1 MNTKSNTEN
10 AETVD
15 EMSGMQKFLAVVERV
30 GNKVPHPAVIFL
42 ILLGLVVVLSQ
53 VLHMVGTTV
62 TYEVIVPGTSEVT
75 DVEIN
80 DPLHYGMGAAYGYA
94 DLDEENIVMETRTAT
109 PRSLLSTEGVRFM
122 YTSLIPNFMAFTAVG
137 LIIVAM
143 LGVGVA
149 EESGLIK
156 ALIRKL
162 VVIAPPKL
170 LVYIM
175 VFVGIVSSIAADAG
189 YLVLIPLAGAAFM
202 SVGRHPLAGLAAGFA
217 AVAGAFTV
225 NMLIKPLDAVLVEF
239 TNDAIHLVNPD
250 ISIGLASNL
259 WFSCVS
265 VLFLTI
271 IIALITERVI
281 EPRLGKYE
289 SDDQEAE
296 SASLSPE
303 EWRGLKFA
311 ALGLVAVLT
320 FFGLLSLPAGAPL
333 RDAAT
338 GTLIGNTPFMNG
350 LIAFIASTFFV
361 SGFAYGIGAGTMKK
375 ATDVIKAMEKS
386 VSSLGSLIFL
396 LFIIAQF
403 IAFFN
408 YSNMATI
415 LAVSMSNALT
425 GVNIGPVWLLLG
437 FIVVVVL
444 LDFLIT
450 GAIAKWAIF
459 APIFVPLLM
468 RLGVEPEVVLAA
480 YRVADSPI
488 NMITPLNAYFALV
501 VVFCQKYDKTAGVGT
516 VVALMLPY
524 VVVLLLLWTLLFVG
538 WHVLGLPWGI

>member
-1 MNTKSNTEN
+1 MTAECDTEK
-10 AETVD
+10 T
-15 EMSGMQKFLAVVERV
+15 GMQRFLDVVERV

-42 ILLGLVVVLSQ
+42 MLLGLVVILSQ
-53 VLHMVGTTV
+53 LLHMLGTSV
-62 TYEVIVPGTSEVT
+62 SYEVIVPQTQQVT
-75 DVEIN
+75 DVDTN
-80 DPLHYGMGAAYGYA
+80 DPLLYGMGEAYGYA
-94 DLDEENIVMETRTAT
+94 DLDETNTVIETRTAA
-109 PRSLLSTEGVRFM
+109 PRSLLSSEGVRFM

-162 VVIAPPKL
+162 VVVAPPKL

-189 YLVLIPLAGAAFM
+189 YLVLIPLAGAAFL

-259 WFSCVS
+259 WFSCAS
-265 VLFLTI
+265 VLFLTV

-289 SDDQEAE
+289 GGNQETE
-296 SASLSPE
+296 NASLSPE
-303 EWRGLKFA
+303 EKRGLKLAFF
-311 ALGLVAVLT
+311 GLVGVLI
-320 FFGLLSLPAGAPL
+320 FFGLLSLPPNAPL

-375 ATDVIKAMEKS
+375 GTDAIKAMEKS
-386 VSSLGSLIFL
+386 VSTLGSLIFL

-415 LAVSMSNALT
+415 LAVSMSNTLT
-425 GVNIGPVWLLLG
+425 GFSIGPIWLLLG

-459 APIFVPLLM
+459 APIFVPLLV
-468 RLGVEPEVVLAA
+468 RLGVEPESVLAA

-501 VVFCQKYDKTAGVGT
+501 VTFCMKYDKSAGVGT

-524 VVVLLLLWTLLFVG
+524 VAVLLVLWTALFAG
-538 WHVLGLPWGI
+538 WYLLGLPWGI

>member
-1 MNTKSNTEN
+1 
-10 AETVD
+10 
-15 EMSGMQKFLAVVERV
+15 MSTQSVSEKTGMQKFLDVVERV

-42 ILLGLVVVLSQ
+42 MLLGLVIVLSQ

-62 TYEVIVPGTSEVT
+62 TYEVIVPETSQVADAEVKDSMYYDGT
-75 DVEIN
+75 
-80 DPLHYGMGAAYGYA
+80 GAAYGYGGIN
-94 DLDEENIVMETRTAT
+94 EESVHVETRTAA

-156 ALIRKL
+156 SLIRKL
-162 VVIAPPKL
+162 VVVAPPKL

-189 YLVLIPLAGAAFM
+189 YLVLIPLAGAAFA
-202 SVGRHPLAGLAAGFA
+202 SVGRNPLAGLAAGFA

-259 WFSCVS
+259 WFSAAS
-265 VLFLTI
+265 VLFLTVL
-271 IIALITERVI
+271 IAVITERVI
-281 EPRLGKYE
+281 EPRLGKFDNKGLEKE
-289 SDDQEAE
+289 SSSLTSAE
-296 SASLSPE
+296 S
-303 EWRGLKFA
+303 RGLKFA
-311 ALGLVAVLT
+311 GFGLVGVLI
-320 FFGLLSLPAGAPL
+320 FFGLLSLPANAPL

-338 GTLIGNTPFMNG
+338 GDLIGNTPFMNG

-375 ATDVIKAMEKS
+375 GVDAIKAMEKS
-386 VSSLGSLIFL
+386 VSTLGSLIFL

-415 LAVSMSNALT
+415 LAVSLSNMLT
-425 GVNIGPVWLLLG
+425 GANIGTLPLLLG

-468 RLGVEPEVVLAA
+468 RLGVEPESVLAA

-501 VVFCQKYDKTAGVGT
+501 VTFCHKYDKNAGVGT

-524 VVVLLLLWTLLFVG
+524 VAVLLVLWTLLFVG
-538 WHVLGLPWGI
+538 WQVLGLPWGI

>member
-1 MNTKSNTEN
+1 MSKSAATSD
-10 AETVD
+10 APKG
-15 EMSGMQKFLAVVERV
+15 GMQKFLDVVERV
-30 GNKVPHPAVIFL
+30 GNRVPHPAVIFL
-42 ILLGLVVVLSQ
+42 LLLAAVIGLSQ
-53 VLHMVGTTV
+53 ILYMTGASVE
-62 TYEVIVPGTSEVT
+62 YEVMVPQPTEAQ
-75 DVEIN
+75 VEIT
-80 DPLHYGMGAAYGYA
+80 DPMYYGMGSLPGYA
-94 DLDEENIVMETRTAT
+94 SLDEQKITIETRTAT
-109 PRSLLSTEGVRFM
+109 ARSLLTIEGLRFM

-175 VFVGIVSSIAADAG
+175 VFVGILSSIAADAG
-189 YLVLIPLAGAAFM
+189 YLVLIPLAGAAFL

-239 TNDAIHLVNPD
+239 TNDAIHLVDPD
-250 ISIGLASNL
+250 TSIGLASNL
-259 WFSCVS
+259 WFSVVS

-271 IIALITERVI
+271 VIALITERVI
-281 EPRLGKYE
+281 EPRLGKFE
-289 SDDQEAE
+289 GERTDEG
-296 SASLSPE
+296 SASLSKE

-311 ALGLVAVLT
+311 GIGLVGVLA
-320 FFGLLSLPAGAPL
+320 FFALLALPSGAPL
-333 RDAAT
+333 RDPSSGA
-338 GTLIGNTPFMNG
+338 LIGNTPFMNG
-350 LIAFIASTFFV
+350 LIAFIAAVFFV
-361 SGFAYGIGAGTMKK
+361 CGFAYGLGSGAMKNFRD
-375 ATDVIKAMEKS
+375 AIKAMEKA
-386 VSSLGSLIFL
+386 VATLGSLIFL

-415 LAVSMSNALT
+415 LAVSLSNALT
-425 GVNIGPVWLLLG
+425 GVDIGPLWLLLG
-437 FIVVVVL
+437 FIAVVVL
-444 LDFLIT
+444 LDFIIT

-468 RLGVEPEVVLAA
+468 RLGVEPEAVLAA

-501 VVFCQKYDKTAGVGT
+501 VVFCQKYDKNAGVGT

-524 VVVLLLLWTLLFVG
+524 VVVLLALWTILFVV
-538 WHVLGLPWGI
+538 WHLLGLPWGI

>member
-1 MNTKSNTEN
+1 MSQP
-10 AETVD
+10 AD
-15 EMSGMQKFLAVVERV
+15 ASMSGMQKFLGIVEKV

-42 ILLGLVVVLSQ
+42 LLLGAVIVLSQ
-53 VLHMVGTTV
+53 VLHMTGTTV
-62 TYEVIVPGTSEVT
+62 TYEVIVPQPAAEV
-75 DVEIN
+75 VEN
-80 DPLHYGMGAAYGYA
+80 DDPMYEGMGAPLG
-94 DLDEENIVMETRTAT
+94 LGSIDEQQTVMETRTASA
-109 PRSLLSTEGVRFM
+109 RSLLTVEGVRFM

-175 VFVGIVSSIAADAG
+175 VFVGILSSIAADAG
-189 YLVLIPLAGAAFM
+189 YLVLIPLAGAAFL

-239 TNDAIHLVNPD
+239 TNDAIGLVDPD
-250 ISIGLASNL
+250 KSIGLASNL
-259 WFSCVS
+259 WFSVVS

-271 IIALITERVI
+271 VIAVITERVI

-289 SDDQEAE
+289 GERPEGEDS
-296 SASLSPE
+296 SLSADE
-303 EWRGLKFA
+303 KRGLKFA
-311 ALGLVAVLT
+311 AFGLLGVLG
-320 FFGLLSLPAGAPL
+320 FFALLSLPSGAPL
-333 RDAAT
+333 RDAQT
-338 GTLIGNTPFMNG
+338 GALIGNTPFMNG
-350 LIAFIASTFFV
+350 LIAFIASVFLV

-375 ATDVIKAMEKS
+375 GTDVIKAMEKS
-386 VSSLGSLIFL
+386 VSTLGSLIFL

-415 LAVSMSNALT
+415 LAVSLSNALT
-425 GVNIGPVWLLLG
+425 GADVGPLWLLLG

-468 RLGVEPEVVLAA
+468 RLDVDPESVLAA

-516 VVALMLPY
+516 VVALMLPF
-524 VVVLLLLWTLLFVG
+524 VVVLLVLWTLLFVV
-538 WHVLGLPWGI
+538 WQMFGLPWGI